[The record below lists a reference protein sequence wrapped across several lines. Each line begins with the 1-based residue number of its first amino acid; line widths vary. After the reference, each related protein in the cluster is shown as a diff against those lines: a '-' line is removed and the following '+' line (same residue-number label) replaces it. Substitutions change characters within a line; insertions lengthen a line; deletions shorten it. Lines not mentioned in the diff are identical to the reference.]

1 MNNKYLALG
10 LTLATLLLA
19 SEVSANKTLP
29 PPSKSGTVVGTYT
42 PTVPVA
48 GTAKVLPGTGFTPC
62 KSFSASAC

>member
-1 MNNKYLALG
+1 
-10 LTLATLLLA
+10 
-19 SEVSANKTLP
+19 LP